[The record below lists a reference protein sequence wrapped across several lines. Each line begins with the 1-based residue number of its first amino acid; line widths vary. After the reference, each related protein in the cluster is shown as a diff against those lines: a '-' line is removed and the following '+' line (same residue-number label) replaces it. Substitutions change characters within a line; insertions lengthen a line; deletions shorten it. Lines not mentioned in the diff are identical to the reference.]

1 MEEAIYSTNVHD
13 LLKKRPPFL
22 IRYGYIFLVLFIVS
36 FCIIGNNIKV
46 PKLFHLSYVKAD
58 CSTCSFVFKALNKEF
73 IKTENGEKIYIVNG
87 DNKLK
92 IEQIKIYDNELFIHV
107 SCEEYL
113 ILQNSPNDEFC
124 LMYFISLT
132 SYIYNFLF
140 NI

>member
-1 MEEAIYSTNVHD
+1 MEEAIYSTNVYD
-13 LLKKRPPFL
+13 LLKKKPPFL

-46 PKLFHLSYVKAD
+46 PILFHLSYVKVD
-58 CSTCSFVFKALNKEF
+58 YSTSSFVFKALNKEF
-73 IKTENGEKIYIVNG
+73 IKTENIKKIYIVNG

-92 IEQIKIYDNELFIHV
+92 IEQLKVYDNELFIRV

-113 ILQNSPNDEFC
+113 ILQNSLNDEFC